1 MGIMSFFGKKV
12 ANSFSFAKVENRDKM
27 EAIICA
33 SVYVMASS
41 DAGITGEK
49 VTTMEKLIAT
59 NDSLSH
65 FGSEI
70 PKTIKKFVDM
80 FDAGFTMGEA
90 KALREIDDVRNN
102 PEDAEEVF
110 LQALEIAKAGDGNI
124 DEKEKHALKRIAQTV
139 GVNASNWVK

>member
-1 MGIMSFFGKKV
+1 MGFMSFMGKKLS
-12 ANSFSFAKVENRDKM
+12 NSFSFAKVENRDKM

-41 DAGITGEK
+41 DAGITNEK
-49 VTTMEKLIAT
+49 VSTMEKLIAT

-70 PKTIKKFVDM
+70 PKTIKKFTDM
-80 FDAGFTMGEA
+80 FDAGFDMGEI
-90 KALREIDDVRNN
+90 KALREIDDVRNT

-110 LQALEIAKAGDGNI
+110 IQALEIAKAGDGEI
-124 DEKEKHALKRIAQTV
+124 DDKEKRALTKIAQTV
-139 GVNASNWVK
+139 GVNASHWLK